1 MANRCDVYLLKSKT
15 LSDNTVVKFP
25 IVDYSNVFYDENHSS
40 IQATIAKFMEYCT
53 LTDNVD
59 YFQAISSIDFTKGYF
74 KINKTYAASN
84 EYNYCLI
91 QDLHDQK
98 WYCCFINS
106 VTWDANLVTAT
117 FNFEIDVFHTYIKA
131 VKLKKCF
138 IERQHVTNDTF
149 GLHVLDEGIGVSEY
163 IATNTSDFNRISYI
177 PVVAIADTSLLHKG
191 TSRTGFVPDAIVNVN
206 SYEKTICLVAPNYDT
221 VIDPMSVR
229 GMEAFTQFIDMMYLK
244 NKGDSIVC
252 SFYMPSSFLSSHFEV
267 CCYDPNKPDAGT
279 DEPWQ
284 ALYCTKNVVTSITES
299 QTSIQRPGRTLS
311 YGSRQIVLNNN
322 KSLTYPFV
330 FGEITNNNGG
340 KIQLKFE
347 LSSNTSAVTCNY
359 YNSPVHAGKP
369 YLYASNYDGIAIN
382 TNRSLTGLENPDLP
396 YIHNSYGA
404 YISSQ
409 RNALTNSMEYIK
421 SDKDLALF
429 NNEVD
434 TVQTQTGQF
443 VNYFG
448 NAAIGNVGGALKSGM
463 DITNSEID
471 YRQSKNNIQY
481 SANKS
486 MDAINAK
493 LRDAK
498 TKGNTA
504 SGVACCNSLLNIGK
518 HCFTKC
524 VYIPQYEE
532 MLTIDNYFS
541 KFGYKINDYQVPNL
555 NTRPLFNYVKCS
567 EVNLTGNIPSEYLDV
582 MKAIFS
588 AGVTLWHDL
597 DRMYDFDFVHN
608 LAATR

>member
-1 MANRCDVYLLKSKT
+1 MANNCDIYLLSTKT
-15 LSDNTVVKFP
+15 LQDNSVVKFP
-25 IVDYSNVFYDENHSS
+25 IVDYSNVFYDANHSS
-40 IQATIAKFMEYCT
+40 LQQTIDKFLEYCT
-53 LTDNVD
+53 YTLGVDNFVNV
-59 YFQAISSIDFTKGYF
+59 SSIDFTRSYF
-74 KINKTYAASN
+74 KVQKNYAASN

-91 QDLHDQK
+91 HDNHDNK

-117 FNFEIDVFHTYIKA
+117 FNFEIDVFHTYIKS
-131 VKLKKCF
+131 VKLRKCF
-138 IERQHVTNDTF
+138 IERQHVTDDTY

-163 IATNTSDFNRISYI
+163 MAINSSDFNVVNYV
-177 PVVAIADTSLLHKG
+177 PVVAISDTSLIGHYVNG
-191 TSRTGFVPDAIVNVN
+191 TFTKDVDEIVNVN
-206 SYEKTICLVAPNYDT
+206 SYEKTICLVAPNNN
-221 VIDPMSVR
+221 SSLGLK
-229 GMEAFTQFIDMMYLK
+229 GMESFTRFITQMYFS
-244 NKGDSIVC
+244 NKGESIVAMY
-252 SFYMPSSFLSSHFEV
+252 YMPASFLSSHFVER
-267 CCYDPNKPDAGT
+267 G
-279 DEPWQ
+279 WQ
-284 ALYCTKNVVTSITES
+284 TFPEQGDTSPLGALYVSTNVTS
-299 QTSIQRPGRTLS
+299 QTTPTSVSISKPSNRLE
-311 YGSRQIVLNNN
+311 YGNRHIDINNN

-347 LSSNTSAVTCNY
+347 LSSNTSAVSCSY
-359 YNSPVHAGKP
+359 YNSMVHGGKP
-369 YLYASNYDGIAIN
+369 YLYANNYDGLQVN

-409 RNALTNSMEYIK
+409 RNALTNSIEYIK

-429 NNEVD
+429 NNTVD
-434 TVQTQTGQF
+434 TVQTQTGQIA
-443 VNYFG
+443 N
-448 NAAIGNVGGALKSGM
+448 AIGNAMSLNVGAYAGNMM
-463 DITNSEID
+463 DFANTEID
-471 YRQSKNNIQY
+471 YRQNENNINY
-481 SANKS
+481 NSNKALAS
-486 MDAINAK
+486 VNAS

-504 SGVACCNSLLNIGK
+504 SGVACSNALLNIAK

-567 EVNLTGNIPSEYLDV
+567 EVNLTGNIPSEYINV

-588 AGVTLWHDL
+588 AGVTLWHNL
-597 DRMYDFDFVHN
+597 DKMYDFDFSHN
-608 LAATR
+608 LASTR